1 MNKELI
7 QARQKAMRNTSLVG
21 ALVNATLTFGKIIF
35 GFIGHSHALLADGLH
50 SLADL
55 STDLMV
61 WFAAKYSNQPADQ
74 EHPYGHGRIETA
86 FTVLLGVVLMV
97 TAAGIMWDAGKRL
110 LEPETL
116 LIPTQIVLWVA
127 ALSIAA
133 NEWLYHYTMRAAKQ
147 TKSSLLAANA
157 WHHRSDAIS
166 SIVVF
171 IGVGGSL
178 LGFPYLDA
186 FAALAVAVMIVKIG
200 WDQTWSAVRELI
212 DTGLEPQKIKAI
224 KRVIKQ
230 VEGVKSMHM
239 LRSRRMAGTSLI
251 DVHIEVDSH
260 LSVSEGHHIGDYVRM
275 RLMEEHE
282 SIGDVMIHIDP
293 EDDALSDLC
302 ADLPLRH
309 HVLEQLAISWQ
320 GVIAPAVLGSATLHY
335 LSGQIE
341 IDLLLPL
348 PEVIEP
354 QLAEQL
360 RQKAPTALKLR
371 TVRISYQAH

>member
-1 MNKELI
+1 MNKDLI

-186 FAALAVAVMIVKIG
+186 FAALAVAAMIVKIG

>member
-186 FAALAVAVMIVKIG
+186 FAALAVAAMIVKIG

-341 IDLLLPL
+341 VDLLLPL

-371 TVRISYQAH
+371 TVRISYQAN

>member
-302 ADLPLRH
+302 TDLPLRH

-320 GVIAPAVLGSATLHY
+320 GVIAPAVLGRATLHY

-341 IDLLLPL
+341 VDLLLPL

>member
-341 IDLLLPL
+341 VDLLLPL

-354 QLAEQL
+354 QLAEKL

>member
-1 MNKELI
+1 MNKDLI

-186 FAALAVAVMIVKIG
+186 FAALAVAAMIVKIG

-341 IDLLLPL
+341 VDLLLPL

>member
-341 IDLLLPL
+341 VDLLLPL
-348 PEVIEP
+348 PEVIEL

>member
-200 WDQTWSAVRELI
+200 WDQTWSAIRELI

-320 GVIAPAVLGSATLHY
+320 GVIAPAVLGRATLHY

-341 IDLLLPL
+341 VDLLLPL

>member
-341 IDLLLPL
+341 VDLLLPL

-371 TVRISYQAH
+371 TVRISYQAN

>member
-1 MNKELI
+1 MNKDLI

-320 GVIAPAVLGSATLHY
+320 GVIAPAVLGRATLHY

-341 IDLLLPL
+341 VDLLLPL

>member
-1 MNKELI
+1 MNKDLI
-7 QARQKAMRNTSLVG
+7 QARQKAMRNTGLVG

-186 FAALAVAVMIVKIG
+186 FAALAVAAMIVKIG

>member
-320 GVIAPAVLGSATLHY
+320 GVIAPAVLGRATLHY

-341 IDLLLPL
+341 VDLLLPL

>member
-320 GVIAPAVLGSATLHY
+320 GVIAPAVLGRATLHY

-341 IDLLLPL
+341 VDLLLPL
-348 PEVIEP
+348 PEVIEL

>member
-341 IDLLLPL
+341 VDLLLPL

>member
-7 QARQKAMRNTSLVG
+7 QARQKAMCNTSLVG

>member
-320 GVIAPAVLGSATLHY
+320 GVITPAVLDSATLHY

-348 PEVIEP
+348 PDTIQP

-360 RQKAPTALKLR
+360 QQQAPAALKLR
-371 TVRISYQAH
+371 TVRISYQAD

>member
-21 ALVNATLTFGKIIF
+21 ALINATLTFGKIIF

-320 GVIAPAVLGSATLHY
+320 GVIAPAVLGRATLHY

-341 IDLLLPL
+341 VDLLLPL

>member
-1 MNKELI
+1 MNKDLI

-341 IDLLLPL
+341 VDLLLPL

-371 TVRISYQAH
+371 TVRISYQAN

>member
-133 NEWLYHYTMRAAKQ
+133 NEWLYHYTMSAAKQ

-320 GVIAPAVLGSATLHY
+320 GVIAPAVLGRATLHY

-341 IDLLLPL
+341 VDLLLPL

>member
-260 LSVSEGHHIGDYVRM
+260 LSVSEGHHIGYYVRM

-341 IDLLLPL
+341 VDLLLPL

>member
-302 ADLPLRH
+302 SDLPLRH

-341 IDLLLPL
+341 VDLLLPL

>member
-186 FAALAVAVMIVKIG
+186 FAALAVAAMIVKIG

-341 IDLLLPL
+341 VDLLLPL

>member
-1 MNKELI
+1 MNKDLI

-186 FAALAVAVMIVKIG
+186 FAALAVAAMIVKIG

-341 IDLLLPL
+341 VDLLLPL

-371 TVRISYQAH
+371 TVRISYQAN